1 MTEGGAGGDGAVDLS
16 AADDVLR
23 RLGFDADAS
32 VLTRRQAEV
41 LVLRERGASQADIA
55 DALGTSR
62 ANVSKVEASARDNIE
77 KATETVAFADALS
90 APVQVEVTPGT
101 PVFDVPDMVY
111 EACDDAGVKVATA
124 AAALM
129 RRIREDAGAGVADG
143 TVVERLLVVV
153 DADGGVH
160 VRTDS

>member
-1 MTEGGAGGDGAVDLS
+1 MSDDIPD
-16 AADDVLR
+16 AADVLS

-32 VLTRRQAEV
+32 VLTDRQAEV
-41 LVLRERGASQADIA
+41 LVLREHGVSQADIA
-55 DALGTSR
+55 AALGTSR

-77 KATETVAFADALS
+77 KAHETVAFAEALS
-90 APVQVEVTPGT
+90 APVQVEVAPGT

-111 EACDDAGVKVATA
+111 EACDNEGVKVATA

-129 RRIREDAGAGVADG
+129 RRLREEAGDAADDG
-143 TVVERLLVVV
+143 TIVESLLVVV

-160 VRTDS
+160 VRTDR